1 MLSALSASL
10 KKQVRETEEQI
21 NKRIV
26 NQRRGSYFMIE
37 KLEEMKEK
45 QKVEEEG
52 MNIQAQ
58 DDDQISIPKNSANWD
73 ESQQT
78 QSDAVKSQSS
88 GEKSEDDDEHVV

>member
-1 MLSALSASL
+1 
-10 KKQVRETEEQI
+10 
-21 NKRIV
+21 
-26 NQRRGSYFMIE
+26 MIE

-88 GEKSEDDDEHVV
+88 GEKSEDDDEHVVQSLDLMQIDSEIEPKKKAVVKDPAVIAKM